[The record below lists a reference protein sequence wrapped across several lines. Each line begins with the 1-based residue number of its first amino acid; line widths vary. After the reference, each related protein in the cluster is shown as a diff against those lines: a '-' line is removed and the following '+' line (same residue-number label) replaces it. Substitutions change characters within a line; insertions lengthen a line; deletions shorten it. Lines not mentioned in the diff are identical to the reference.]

1 VFNFVIDEE
10 AMGDLADKFV
20 EATPTPTAEP
30 IVEIEEEEL
39 EMLEE
44 DYFPEDL

>member
-1 VFNFVIDEE
+1 
-10 AMGDLADKFV
+10 MGELVDRYV
-20 EATPTPTAEP
+20 EITPKPTP
-30 IVEIEEEEL
+30 ILIEEEFDDFEEL